1 MVRHFL
7 LVVFLVL
14 ADADDLGRAGL
25 AGRFVFGLQEGGARR
40 ALAGDIGHRA
50 LHQLQVL
57 G

>member
-1 MVRHFL
+1 MVRHFR

-25 AGRFVFGLQEGGARR
+25 AGRFIFGPQEGGACRP
-40 ALAGDIGHRA
+40 LAGDVGHCA